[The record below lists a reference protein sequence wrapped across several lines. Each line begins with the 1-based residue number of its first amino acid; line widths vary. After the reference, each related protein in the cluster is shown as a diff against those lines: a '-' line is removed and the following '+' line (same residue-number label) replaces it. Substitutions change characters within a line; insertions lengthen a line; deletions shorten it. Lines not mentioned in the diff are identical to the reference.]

1 MNISVILGRI
11 EDRDR
16 RAAVE
21 LTEYLRFRGVLAK
34 LYEGPVDA
42 ENGDSERYA
51 ADIVFVLGG
60 DGSIIHAAER
70 AADFASPI
78 LGVNYGH
85 LGYLA
90 EMDRL
95 DFLLIDRVLSGDYT
109 IEERMM
115 LSVSHNGVTGKALND
130 LVVSRNG
137 TAGVVEIDVYC
148 NDRIVGNYRCDGMI
162 VATPTGSTAYSL
174 SAGGSVVDPA
184 LECLC
189 LTPVCAHSF
198 TARPLIFSS
207 DSVLRIRNTDRLGR
221 SMLCALDGSRERV
234 LCGGEELIIS
244 RSPRTARFVRLT
256 SKGFYDTLRAKMMN

>member
-1 MNISVILGRI
+1 MNVSVILGRI
-11 EDRDR
+11 EEKDKK
-16 RAAVE
+16 AAAE
-21 LTEYLRFRGVLAK
+21 LMEHLRFCGVFAK
-34 LYEGPVDA
+34 LYESITEGDDEDREPYDA
-42 ENGDSERYA
+42 DR
-51 ADIVFVLGG
+51 VFVLGG

-95 DFLLIDRVLSGDYT
+95 DFLQIDRVLSGDYT
-109 IEERMM
+109 VEERMM
-115 LSVSHNGVTGKALND
+115 LNVTSDEGSGRALND
-130 LVVSRNG
+130 LVVSRTG
-137 TAGVVEIDVYC
+137 TAGVVEIEVYC

-184 LECLC
+184 LDCFC

-198 TARPLIFSS
+198 TARPLIFSAN
-207 DSVLRIRNTDRLGR
+207 SVLRIKNTDRLGR
-221 SMLCALDGSRERV
+221 SMLCALDGSREQI
-234 LCGGEELIIS
+234 LLGGKELVVS
-244 RSPRTARFVRLT
+244 RSPRTARFVRLAE
-256 SKGFYDTLRAKMMN
+256 KGFYDTLRTKMMN

>member
-1 MNISVILGRI
+1 MNVSVILGRI
-11 EDRDR
+11 EEKDKK
-16 RAAVE
+16 AASE
-21 LTEYLRFRGVLAK
+21 LMEYLRFRGVFARR
-34 LYEGPVDA
+34 YEAPFEQGVEDTEA
-42 ENGDSERYA
+42 YE
-51 ADIVFVLGG
+51 ADVVFVLGG
-60 DGSIIHAAER
+60 DGSIIHAAEK
-70 AADFASPI
+70 ASDFASPI

-95 DFLLIDRVLSGDYT
+95 DFLQIDRVLSGDYT
-109 IEERMM
+109 VEERMM
-115 LSVSHNGVTGKALND
+115 LQVRYGKEEGRALND

-148 NDRIVGNYRCDGMI
+148 NDRPVGNYRCDGMI

-184 LECLC
+184 LDCLC

-207 DSVLRIRNTDRLGR
+207 SSVLRIKNTDRLGR
-221 SMLCALDGSRERV
+221 SMLCALDGSRERI
-234 LCGGEELIIS
+234 LGGGEELVICC
-244 RSPRTARFVRLT
+244 SPRRARFVRLNR
-256 SKGFYDTLRAKMMN
+256 KGFYDTLRAKMMN